1 MPRKEREMANK
12 NLFMSDGSLVPAA
25 NTKNA
30 AGGKAYEMSAK
41 QALAQISATNTFNST
56 FYVGADENLPNA
68 REAALALS
76 NNPEFIA
83 KAAVYSRTKG
93 YMKDMPAFLMAILAD
108 VDTKLFRKIFPHVID
123 NGKMLR
129 NFMQIAR
136 SGQTGRTFNMS
147 AGACRKAIRSWFDSK
162 SAYSIFRSS
171 VGNDPSMRDM
181 LRMARPRPNTEEKA
195 ALFAYLL
202 GARFNKETRTFQMF
216 NKDGTVKYE
225 QPFDKLPQIVRE
237 YENYKDTKTGT
248 VPNVD
253 FRMLDSLGL
262 GDAEWTDIA
271 RNAGWQM
278 TRMNLN
284 TFARHG
290 VFNDKEVV
298 QIVADRLRNPELIAK
313 SRAFPYQLMSAY
325 LATTGGLRS
334 NFFGSNY
341 GKPKIEQAKVP
352 HEITEALQ
360 DAMELAVDNVPVFD
374 GPVYVAVDTS
384 GSMGHAVTGIR
395 KGSTSSVRCVDAAA
409 LFAAAILRKNPRAEI
424 IPFDTTVHTNHNLN
438 GRDTIMT
445 NAKTLAAFG
454 GGGTNCACALK
465 YLNSRRAMGCAV
477 IYISD
482 YESWIDGSY
491 HYYGSREGTSMLAE
505 WKKFHSRNKDSK
517 LVCMDLTPRDN
528 SQVTE
533 RPNILQVGGFSDS
546 VFQVIDSFIRVG
558 NEKNHWVAEIESIN
572 LDEVGKEE

>member
-1 MPRKEREMANK
+1 MLRKEREMANK
-12 NLFMSDGSLVPAA
+12 NLFMSDGSRVPVA

-30 AGGKAYEMSAK
+30 AGGRAYEMSSR
-41 QALAQISATNTFNST
+41 QALAQIAATNTFNST
-56 FYVGADENLPNA
+56 FYVGADENLRIA

-76 NNPEFIA
+76 SDPEFIA

-93 YMKDMPAFLMAILAD
+93 YMKDMPAFLTVMLAGL
-108 VDTKLFRKIFPHVID
+108 DTNLFRKVFPLVID

-129 NFMQIAR
+129 NFVQIAR
-136 SGQTGRTFNMS
+136 SGQTGRVFNMS
-147 AGACRKAIRSWFDSK
+147 ASACRKAIGRWFNDRSE
-162 SAYSIFRSS
+162 YSIFRSS
-171 VGNDPSMRDM
+171 VGNDPSMHDI
-181 LRMARPRPNTEEKA
+181 LRMARPRPNTKEKA

-202 GARFNKETRTFQMF
+202 GARFDKETRTYQMF

-225 QPFDKLPQIVRE
+225 QSFDNLPQIVRE
-237 YENYKDTKTGT
+237 YENYKNTKTGT

-262 GDAEWTDIA
+262 GEAEWTDIA

-334 NFFGSNY
+334 SFYGSNY
-341 GKPKIEQAKVP
+341 GQPKSEESKVP
-352 HEITEALQ
+352 HEITDALQ
-360 DAMELAVDNVPVFD
+360 DAMELAIDNVPVFD

-384 GSMGHAVTGIR
+384 GSMGHAVTGFR
-395 KGSTSSVRCVDAAA
+395 RGSTSSVRCVDAAA
-409 LFAAAILRKNPRAEI
+409 LFAAAILRKNPNAEI
-424 IPFDTTVHTNHNLN
+424 IPFDTVVHTNHTLN
-438 GRDTIMT
+438 GRDTVMT
-445 NAKTLAAFG
+445 NAKILAAFG
-454 GGGTNCACALK
+454 GGGTNCASALE
-465 YLNSRRAMGCAV
+465 YLNSRRAKGCAV

-482 YESWIDGSY
+482 YESWIDSGY
-491 HYYGSREGTSMLAE
+491 HYYGRAQANMLAE
-505 WKKFHSRNKDSK
+505 WKKFHSRNKDAK

-533 RPNILQVGGFSDS
+533 RENILQVGGFSDN
-546 VFQVIDSFIRVG
+546 VFGVIDSFIRVG